1 MIIMQYTE
9 ENIIEL
15 LKLKNEKCVRM
26 MFDNYYHALCV
37 YALRYLPSIE
47 EVEDIVQNVFIS
59 FWENRKGCDFEGSLH
74 SYLFGAVSKASLKV
88 LKRKGSIV
96 FDDIEEHVNL
106 LLEDI
111 VLADDE
117 NLDNLR
123 ERLMQEIN
131 RLPEKARQV
140 FNAIALE
147 NLSYKQVAERYN
159 ISLNTVKTHYSH
171 ALKKLRESLGDLLIV
186 VLMLL

>member
-1 MIIMQYTE
+1 MQYTE
-9 ENIIEL
+9 EDIVEL

-37 YALRYLPSIE
+37 YALKYLSSL
-47 EVEDIVQNVFIS
+47 EDAEDVVQNVFIS
-59 FWENRKGCDFEGSLH
+59 FWENRKGHEFAGSLQA
-74 SYLFGAVSKASLKV
+74 YMFGAVTKASLKV
-88 LKRKGSIV
+88 LEKQGRV
-96 FDDIEEHVNL
+96 YFDDIEEHVNS
-106 LLEDI
+106 LLEE
-111 VLADDE
+111 VAVTDE
-117 NLDNLR
+117 EEFASLR
-123 ERLMQEIN
+123 ERLIKEVNQ
-131 RLPEKARQV
+131 LPEKAREV

-186 VLMLL
+186 ALMFA